1 MRCPFCQQDH
11 DKVVDSR
18 VCEDGMAIRRRR
30 ECINCEMRY
39 TTYERVGDFTL
50 KVVKKDQTR
59 EPYMREKL
67 RRGVAVAC
75 SKRPI
80 SDEQIE
86 RLIGDV
92 EYQIIRE
99 GESDI
104 ESMRLGQLVLDRLKE
119 LDGVAYV
126 RFASVYLNFDEVRDF
141 VDEISPLL
149 QRERSAEA
157 EEV

>member
-11 DKVVDSR
+11 DRVIDSR

-30 ECINCEMRY
+30 QCINCEMRY
-39 TTYERVGDFTL
+39 TTYERVGDFTF
-50 KVVKKDQTR
+50 KVVKRDGTR
-59 EPYMREKL
+59 EPYLREKL

-86 RLIGDV
+86 KLVGEV
-92 EYQIIRE
+92 EYQVLRE
-99 GESDI
+99 CVSEEVESL
-104 ESMRLGQLVLDRLKE
+104 RLGQLVLEHLQQ
-119 LDGVAYV
+119 LDKVAYV

-141 VDEISPLL
+141 FDEISPLL
-149 QRERSAEA
+149 ERERSAE
-157 EEV
+157 EV